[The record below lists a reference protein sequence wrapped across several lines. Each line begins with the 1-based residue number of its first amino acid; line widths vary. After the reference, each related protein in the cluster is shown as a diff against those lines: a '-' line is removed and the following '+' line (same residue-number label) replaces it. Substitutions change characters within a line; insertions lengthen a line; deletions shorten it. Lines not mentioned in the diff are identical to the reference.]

1 MINENATAPYRLISN
16 LVKGG
21 NHSKEENISE
31 GGGVVG
37 LWQLNPLDT
46 PRSTIA
52 HINAIAWLKTVDQ
65 KQLKLTYYSSY
76 IRPNPNKKEQ
86 ISPRIGCPKCKI

>member
-31 GGGVVG
+31 GGGGGWVVAIEPFRYTS
-37 LWQLNPLDT
+37 LHH
-46 PRSTIA
+46 RSYQCNCMA
-52 HINAIAWLKTVDQ
+52 QNCGSKAIEIDIL
-65 KQLKLTYYSSY
+65 
-76 IRPNPNKKEQ
+76 
-86 ISPRIGCPKCKI
+86 